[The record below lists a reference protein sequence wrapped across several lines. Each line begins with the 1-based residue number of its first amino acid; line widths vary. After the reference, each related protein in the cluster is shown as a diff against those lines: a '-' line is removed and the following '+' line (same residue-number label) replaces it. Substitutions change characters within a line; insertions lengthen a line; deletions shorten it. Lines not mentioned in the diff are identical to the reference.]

1 MASSPNKA
9 HWYGYGLAVAA
20 LYTDFFFAAFMVFK
34 QDLNWWFF
42 ALAGM
47 VLSIYLTSR
56 FGAEARAGLI
66 VNFVLILAVIIGI
79 GHWKYYKKYEN
90 DVILALKEEKQHQ
103 NAVALDAL
111 PKPLLRY
118 LAISGLLEQPIPN
131 YVKIEFTGEMAD
143 GNGSSFPFVT
153 EQYDFFSPYKRLF
166 FMRGNIKGLT
176 VPGYHKWVEG
186 KGIMDVSIM
195 GWIPVV
201 HYEGAMMNQAD
212 AVTLLNDI
220 CLFAPHVLRKAAF
233 TCEELDQNQVKVIYN
248 YPGGKVEA
256 ILDIDD
262 SGRLVNFHSDD
273 RYDVKRGE
281 KYHFSISISAYI
293 QRAFFK
299 SVKTGKAIWHYPEGE
314 VTYGIFNLKSIEF
327 GTE

>member
-1 MASSPNKA
+1 
-9 HWYGYGLAVAA
+9 
-20 LYTDFFFAAFMVFK
+20 MVFK

-111 PKPLLRY
+111 PKPLCVTSQ
-118 LAISGLLEQPIPN
+118 LAASWSSPFPTMSKLNSLERWPMEMEVLFPLSPSNMIFLPIQ
-131 YVKIEFTGEMAD
+131 KI
-143 GNGSSFPFVT
+143 V
-153 EQYDFFSPYKRLF
+153 

-233 TCEELDQNQVKVIYN
+233 YL
-248 YPGGKVEA
+248 
-256 ILDIDD
+256 
-262 SGRLVNFHSDD
+262 
-273 RYDVKRGE
+273 
-281 KYHFSISISAYI
+281 
-293 QRAFFK
+293 
-299 SVKTGKAIWHYPEGE
+299 
-314 VTYGIFNLKSIEF
+314 
-327 GTE
+327 